1 MREYH
6 FSAELAQR
14 YGLDEAIMLH
24 NFAYWVQ
31 KNTLDRRNIH
41 NGRAWTY
48 NSQDALTEWFP
59 FWTRRQIQ
67 RILKSLEDQ
76 GVVIKDQFNENRMN
90 RTMWYSLADSV
101 LEYYGIREPDC
112 VESDSDA
119 DEPAKHETV
128 RCIDANGAEC
138 GTERGHAQHETVQ
151 CNIGNKEKTSK
162 EKTTNTDSAGVDQ
175 RSQFAAFWA
184 RYPLKQG
191 KKRAWE
197 SWQKLKPDPALFARI
212 MEGLENHIRS
222 EQWARRHVI
231 PHPATWLNGEHWAD
245 EFPTPGGSTALTEE
259 GCEYV

>member
-184 RYPLKQG
+184 RYPLK
-191 KKRAWE
+191 
-197 SWQKLKPDPALFARI
+197 
-212 MEGLENHIRS
+212 
-222 EQWARRHVI
+222 
-231 PHPATWLNGEHWAD
+231 
-245 EFPTPGGSTALTEE
+245 
-259 GCEYV
+259 